1 MTVTD
6 SQSARTLIN
15 QYLATHAGISALD
28 VHIKDYPNE
37 RNYIVFVARE
47 DLGPASALS
56 EPLEQA
62 LASPDQQSFVVFRV
76 ANEELT
82 KAEKARTSVKSLSD
96 PRISELVSL
105 VSARSRVSAADRS
118 LGYVPDVRA
127 SLSAVTAGRH
137 HLIFGRRGAGKTAL
151 LVEAKSDVELRGAVT
166 AWINIQTYRHEEPQ
180 RVVLY
185 TLSKILGSLIASRK
199 LNANNPA
206 SITLSNVH
214 NRILSLLDKDSNTI
228 KEVELLIPRVQGAI
242 SHHLELTDS
251 TIFVFLD
258 DFYYVKRDFQPTILD
273 LLHAITRDSR
283 VWLKVA
289 SIKHLTRWWLNSP
302 PTGLQ
307 TGQDAEIIDLDVSL
321 QDPKQAQGFL
331 ETVLAGYGKRVG
343 ISSLSQIF
351 SRAGLDRL
359 VLASG
364 AVPRDYLVLAA
375 SAVTRAQQRPSARQ
389 VGVQEINQ
397 AAGDAAATKINEL
410 EEDMASNPGAA
421 EKTIESLKVVRKF
434 CLEKSSHTYFL
445 VSFHDKEDNPLW
457 YGSLTDLMDVRLI
470 HLVDAGVSDAHSAG
484 HRYEAYMLDLSQF
497 SGARLKQRIRVLDF
511 SSGSFV
517 SRQTRGKEPPR
528 VGSTSSRLRSILRA
542 APQLELKEL
551 ENVSLSQS
559 DRNSN

>member
-1 MTVTD
+1 MNGTGL
-6 SQSARTLIN
+6 SSAHMYIDRFLVDN
-15 QYLATHAGISALD
+15 AGISALD
-28 VHIKDYPNE
+28 VQIKDYPNE

-47 DLGPASALS
+47 DLASAS
-56 EPLEQA
+56 ELADQLERQ
-62 LASPDQQSFVVFRV
+62 LTSGDQQCFVVFRV
-76 ANEELT
+76 ASQELT
-82 KAEKARTSVKSLSD
+82 KADESRTSVKSLSD
-96 PRISELVSL
+96 SRISALVSL

-127 SLSAVTAGRH
+127 SLSAVTAARH

-151 LVEAKSDVELRGAVT
+151 LVEAKNHVETNGSVT
-166 AWINIQTYRHEEPQ
+166 VWINIQTYRHEEPQ

-185 TLSKILGSLIASRK
+185 TFAKILGSLISSRR
-199 LNANNPA
+199 LNVNNPA
-206 SITLSNVH
+206 SVAISNIH
-214 NRILSLLDKDSNTI
+214 NRVLSLLDKDSNSV
-228 KEVELLIPRVQGAI
+228 KEVELLVPRVQESIAQYGD
-242 SHHLELTDS
+242 LTGS
-251 TIFVFLD
+251 MVFVFLD
-258 DFYYVKRDFQPTILD
+258 DFYYVKRDQQPKILD
-273 LLHAITRDSR
+273 MLHGITRDSR

-321 QDPKQAQGFL
+321 QDPRQAQDFL

-351 SRAGLDRL
+351 SRTGLDRL

-375 SAVTRAQQRPSARQ
+375 SALTRAQQRPSARQ

-421 EKTIESLKVVRKF
+421 EKTIETLKIVRKF

-445 VSFHDKEDNPLW
+445 VSFHDKEDNPNW
-457 YGSLTDLMDVRLI
+457 YSLLTDLMDVRLI

-511 SSGSFV
+511 SAGNFV
-517 SRQTRGKEPPR
+517 SRQTRGKEPAR
-528 VGSTSSRLRSILRA
+528 VGSTSSQLRSILRA
-542 APQLELKEL
+542 APQLVLDEL
-551 ENVSLSQS
+551 EGIDGACS
-559 DRNSN
+559 